1 MHTTLH
7 LKRFLETALATK
19 KAGGGV
25 LKVVSYD
32 EIRQATDSLVMLLMG
47 NADEMRA
54 RHLQLSLEILLL
66 QAQR

>member
-19 KAGGGV
+19 KTGGGV
-25 LKVVSYD
+25 LKVVGYD

-47 NADEMRA
+47 NTDDMRA
-54 RHLQLSLEILLL
+54 RHLQLSLEILLF
-66 QAQR
+66 QA